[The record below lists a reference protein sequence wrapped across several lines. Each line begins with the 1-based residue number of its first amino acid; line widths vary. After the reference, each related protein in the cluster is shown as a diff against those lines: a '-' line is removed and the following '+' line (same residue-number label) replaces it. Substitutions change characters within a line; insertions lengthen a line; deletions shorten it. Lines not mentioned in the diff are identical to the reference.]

1 MNINAEVL
9 NKVLS
14 NPDQQYIK
22 MITYNDRVNLSWQ
35 YKVVSTSENQPL

>member
-14 NPDQQYIK
+14 NQDQQYIK
-22 MITYNDRVNLSWQ
+22 MIIHNDLVNLSWQ
-35 YKVVSTSENQPL
+35 YKVVSTSEN